1 MHANT
6 FLYVLAC
13 RCIVTHTNAVYT
25 WQYVSSVFGM
35 YCGMYCGMC
44 SVCIMICTCH
54 NSIYVIPTLYHNTC
68 QYRLVCIEY
77 IPVSIEYILVCIQ
90 YLPPIHTTIHTTIHA
105 NTLDT
110 FWHVLRCYTCQY
122 LQVAITDGSWCL
134 KFKFTVKVKTGVHRS
149 FSTSYHWATMAAQLL
164 PSLVSAIL
172 IC

>member
-1 MHANT
+1 MHANIAKT
-6 FLYVLAC
+6 FLYVLEC

-25 WQYVSSVFGM
+25 WQYASSVFGM

-54 NSIYVIPTLYHNTC
+54 NSIYVIPTLYHNLNIC

-122 LQVAITDGSWCL
+122 LQVAITDGS
-134 KFKFTVKVKTGVHRS
+134 
-149 FSTSYHWATMAAQLL
+149 
-164 PSLVSAIL
+164 
-172 IC
+172 